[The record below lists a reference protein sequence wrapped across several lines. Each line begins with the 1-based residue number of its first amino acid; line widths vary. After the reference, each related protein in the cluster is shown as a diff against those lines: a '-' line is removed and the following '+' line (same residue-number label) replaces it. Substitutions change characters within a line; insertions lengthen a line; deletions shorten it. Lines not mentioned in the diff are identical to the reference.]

1 MSRSRKTT
9 EDVFRI
15 DTQYCNHD
23 LTNEEQ
29 SACINVIEKSQHVS
43 IQLLP
48 NHHINRENEL
58 QGFVFSCAENE
69 MSDVI
74 PFPKNM
80 FAMTALYE
88 VLPCSNRESEQDE
101 FDNEITPAEEVNYDD
116 FFDNAESCV
125 ASAKNVDYETISAMY
140 TEQKHHYSQRH
151 EIANP
156 DFIRIINDSANYKNM
171 FTSWL
176 KSLHENSDTE
186 PLFECIPTDVDTDSN
201 FNFETSE
208 HDDRRAWS
216 ESVPCKVG
224 LYHAH
229 MPSQTR
235 DHSKHRLFIVVSG
248 ACRRASEDMYNLWT
262 DFRSQ
267 LTCRDLLE
275 CEEMQWLRETT
286 IRNHGRIAAKFAEIL
301 GVNVS
306 CMPDMKDPEQKAMC
320 LPESVSYIQ
329 NCKLINNRVFFS
341 NNATFVEDADNGILV
356 DIFANEGFWAF
367 NGRPDPSGNNIFGHS
382 FDFKSATCLP
392 TTTIRYHDNY
402 RPLSSERIATVDT
415 GQFPIN
421 ISYGMSC
428 LLSQNQST
436 THIDTV
442 FDNQIPDEKFMQTMS
457 RLSFERDHGCVH
469 LLPVM
474 SFCEK

>member
-1 MSRSRKTT
+1 
-9 EDVFRI
+9 
-15 DTQYCNHD
+15 
-23 LTNEEQ
+23 
-29 SACINVIEKSQHVS
+29 
-43 IQLLP
+43 
-48 NHHINRENEL
+48 
-58 QGFVFSCAENE
+58 
-69 MSDVI
+69 
-74 PFPKNM
+74 
-80 FAMTALYE
+80 
-88 VLPCSNRESEQDE
+88 
-101 FDNEITPAEEVNYDD
+101 
-116 FFDNAESCV
+116 
-125 ASAKNVDYETISAMY
+125 
-140 TEQKHHYSQRH
+140 
-151 EIANP
+151 
-156 DFIRIINDSANYKNM
+156 
-171 FTSWL
+171 
-176 KSLHENSDTE
+176 
-186 PLFECIPTDVDTDSN
+186 
-201 FNFETSE
+201 
-208 HDDRRAWS
+208 
-216 ESVPCKVG
+216 
-224 LYHAH
+224 
-229 MPSQTR
+229 
-235 DHSKHRLFIVVSG
+235 
-248 ACRRASEDMYNLWT
+248 
-262 DFRSQ
+262 
-267 LTCRDLLE
+267 
-275 CEEMQWLRETT
+275 
-286 IRNHGRIAAKFAEIL
+286 
-301 GVNVS
+301 
-306 CMPDMKDPEQKAMC
+306 MC